1 MQRLAIKIERATN
14 PERQLVQTE
23 NEVETFSICKR
34 LIDRRD
40 TKLLLSPISGKRYI
54 HNVELQISIII
65 EKDSITLVNHVYSY
79 VIPASNSKLYNRV
92 VSIFDVE
99 VERRRNE
106 LEQDIRKNIQHSLKS
121 IYQNLVDE
129 RI

>member
-23 NEVETFSICKR
+23 NEAETFSICKR